1 MKSNPMNRMSRLAC
15 LLGIVTL
22 GLVRA
27 SAADTSNASS
37 PTPATGEPITSTPA
51 PTPKKTTPATTNN
64 KTAPS
69 SQAPASS
76 SSTAK
81 PTTTVVESDGK
92 DGKDIVAVPAEHT
105 GWLDQKYM
113 LGDWGGERTKLAD
126 KGVVFSF
133 NNIED
138 LQSDV
143 TGGQTHHVAE
153 FGRFRASLDVDLNK
167 LAKWDGEFF
176 ISGIWQY
183 GRNLSADY
191 LNVNTLTSSIA
202 GTESLRLDQAWYQQG
217 LADSRIK
224 IKAGQIAIVNDF
236 GATDFGDILFN
247 DELGYAPN
255 PIFQSQQPFSPAG
268 KPAVEVKLDLRD
280 VMPGLYAK
288 AAAYTAYTNAYRPD
302 DNGFHYGDDFDHGVG
317 YAAELGYVEQKAQY
331 AGTYKVGTN
340 INDLSHYQSY
350 DVFNPVTGAY
360 SGTAEQGNYTF
371 YALAEKALYHPDKVD
386 GSLDTAKGLDAY
398 TEFTYAPGDRN
409 LLEYEVDAG
418 LRYTGPFSSRPKD
431 KVGAGFILSQAGD
444 HASDA
449 FSAATGQGHLQS
461 EETFEL
467 DYQYHLADWFLIQPD
482 LQYIVDPRGD
492 MNRQDILVLG
502 LRTVVTF

>member
-1 MKSNPMNRMSRLAC
+1 MKSKASSRL
-15 LLGIVTL
+15 
-22 GLVRA
+22 
-27 SAADTSNASS
+27 
-37 PTPATGEPITSTPA
+37 
-51 PTPKKTTPATTNN
+51 
-64 KTAPS
+64 KTARAFFS
-69 SQAPASS
+69 ASMGLLLV
-76 SSTAK
+76 
-81 PTTTVVESDGK
+81 TTVTAQASGNDDKEITPVVDKAQPSF
-92 DGKDIVAVPAEHT
+92 
-105 GWLDQKYM
+105 WSQQYM
-113 LGDWGGERTKLAD
+113 LGDWGGTRTDLA
-126 KGVVFSF
+126 KEGVTFDF
-133 NNIED
+133 NDIGD
-138 LQSDV
+138 FLVDV
-143 TGGQTHHVAE
+143 TGSQPHHATY
-153 FGRFRASLDVDLNK
+153 FGRFRASTDIDFNK
-167 LAKWDGEFF
+167 LSGFDGEFF

-288 AAAYTAYTNAYRPD
+288 AAAYTAYVNAYRPD